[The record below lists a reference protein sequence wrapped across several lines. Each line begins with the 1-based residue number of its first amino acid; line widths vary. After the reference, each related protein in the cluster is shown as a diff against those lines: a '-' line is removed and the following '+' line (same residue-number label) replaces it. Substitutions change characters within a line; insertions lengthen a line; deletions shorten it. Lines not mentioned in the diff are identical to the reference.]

1 MVILEMQNAKCKR
14 QKGKGQK
21 AKGKGQTRRGTQ
33 NGVKAPCLHP
43 VVANFIEFAFCIL
56 NFEF

>member
-43 VVANFIEFAFCIL
+43 VVANFSE
-56 NFEF
+56 FEF